1 MVPDDSFFETLGLLD
16 EADPLESCSNSKLEH
31 STQPLDGDQDTTLSS
46 SFKMWFYVIW
56 DDPGLDRAE
65 FATQIQKIKD
75 LPAVFP
81 SISFIRRGCGTL

>member
-1 MVPDDSFFETLGLLD
+1 MSSEPGARSFKFHPAEQLFNMVPDDSFFETLGLLD

-65 FATQIQKIKD
+65 FA
-75 LPAVFP
+75 
-81 SISFIRRGCGTL
+81 